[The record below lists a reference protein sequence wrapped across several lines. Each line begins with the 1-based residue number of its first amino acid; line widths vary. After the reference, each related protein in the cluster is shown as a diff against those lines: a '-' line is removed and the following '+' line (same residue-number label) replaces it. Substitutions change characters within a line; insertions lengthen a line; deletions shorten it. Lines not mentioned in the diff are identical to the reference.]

1 MQIVLS
7 WGLYIYTSGVVL
19 IGLPLFIKALIIE
32 WRYHQHEVDLTS
44 KILLGILII
53 YIWPIS
59 LFWFCQETRSLGEHT
74 KLKQGDTIFYK
85 HGKD

>member
-1 MQIVLS
+1 MIGWVYL
-7 WGLYIYTSGVVL
+7 YTSGVVL
-19 IGLPLFIKALIIE
+19 IGLPLFVKALIIE
-32 WRYHQHEVDLTS
+32 LRYHQYEIDLTS

-59 LFWFCQETRSLGEHT
+59 LFWFYQETRSLKESNT
-74 KLKQGDTIFYK
+74 LKQGDTIFYK